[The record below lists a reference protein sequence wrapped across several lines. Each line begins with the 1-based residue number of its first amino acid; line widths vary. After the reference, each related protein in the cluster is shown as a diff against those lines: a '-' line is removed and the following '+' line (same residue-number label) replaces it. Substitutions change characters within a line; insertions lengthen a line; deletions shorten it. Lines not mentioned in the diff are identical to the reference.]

1 MPRMTDDPGA
11 EIAELQARLRACS
24 ASLEAANKELDTLCY
39 AVSHDLRAPLRAVD
53 GFSRMLMNRWQDRLD
68 SEDRRL
74 FNVVRTNSVTMGRM
88 IDDLVGFSRLGRQ
101 PLRPTEID
109 MAALVSDVWAE
120 AGAGFAGRL
129 DLQALLPAR
138 GDRSLL
144 KQAWV
149 QLLSNAVKFSAGS
162 ADPVIVVRCQREGD
176 EIVYGVRDNGIG
188 FDMTYAH
195 KLFAVFQ
202 RLHSSPDLPGT
213 GMGLATVA
221 RIVNRHGGRVGAE
234 GKDAGGATFWFALP
248 AKPDPPAPSPSR
260 RTGPTP
266 SRP

>member
-1 MPRMTDDPGA
+1 M
-11 EIAELQARLRACS
+11 
-24 ASLEAANKELDTLCY
+24 LCY

-68 SEDRRL
+68 PEDRRL
-74 FNVVRTNSVTMGRM
+74 FNVVRASSVTMGLM

-109 MAALVSDVWAE
+109 MAALVSDAWAE
-120 AGAGFAGRL
+120 AGAGFAGSL

-144 KQAWV
+144 EQAWL

-162 ADPVIVVRCQREGD
+162 AEPVIVVRCAREGN
-176 EIVYGVRDNGIG
+176 EIVYVVRDNGIG

-195 KLFAVFQ
+195 KLFGAFQ
-202 RLHSSPDLPGT
+202 RLHASPDFPGT
-213 GMGLATVA
+213 GLGLAKVA
-221 RIVNRHGGRVGAE
+221 RIVNRHRGRVGAE
-234 GKDAGGATFWFALP
+234 GKDGGGATFWFALP
-248 AKPDPPAPSPSR
+248 AGPDPPAPSQSNQ
-260 RTGPTP
+260 TGPTP